1 MSLVDD
7 ICEPGLLTQFATPPS
22 SQDTEDIIRRI
33 KADLHPG
40 QLAFVE
46 DSDTQILG
54 LTAGYGAGKTHSLNA
69 KSVVLAVQNQGHT
82 GIVME
87 PTYPMIRDIWKASFD
102 RFLEQ
107 YGIPYTYRTSPL
119 PEYILHLEKP
129 TTILC
134 RSIKNGTFS
143 AVGVNAAWALFDEI
157 DILRLVDAQNAFE
170 KILGRLRVGNKR
182 QFAVA
187 STPEGYRWLFQQFG
201 KPEMQQREDRRLI
214 KMRTSDNPHLPPDF
228 IERLQENYD
237 SASLAA
243 YLNGDFT
250 LLNSTQVYDRFDR
263 AKHVIQ
269 AAPVNLDNEPRHWGI
284 DFNIGNCNAV
294 CGVRL
299 GQQFLV
305 IDEVKAHDT
314 DALAAEIKRRSA
326 HVSAPVYVYPDASG
340 ANRST
345 NASKTDIELLQS
357 AGLSVIAG
365 RSNPLVR
372 DRVAAVQA
380 LLENGKGE
388 IRLQILAKCERMIEC
403 LELQSYSERNPEEPD
418 KEAGYDH
425 LNDSLGYA
433 VWALYNPLHARSGRG
448 TGIRLY

>member
-1 MSLVDD
+1 MSLVTDLY
-7 ICEPGLLTQFATPPS
+7 ESVPLTQFATPPS
-22 SQDTEDIIRRI
+22 AQDTDDILRRI

-46 DSDTQILG
+46 DTSTQILG
-54 LTAGYGAGKTHSLNA
+54 LTAGYGAGKTVALAA
-69 KSVVLAVQNQGHT
+69 KSTSLAILNQGYT

-87 PTYPMIRDIWKASFD
+87 PTYPMIRDIWKATFD
-102 RFLEQ
+102 KFLEQ

-119 PEYILHLEKP
+119 PEYELHLSKP
-129 TTILC
+129 TRILC
-134 RSIKNGTFS
+134 RSIKNGAFT
-143 AVGVNAAWALFDEI
+143 AVGVNAAWACFDEI
-157 DILRLVDAQNAFE
+157 DILRLVDAQSAFE
-170 KILGRLRVGNKR
+170 KILGRLREGNVR

-187 STPEGYRWLFQQFG
+187 STPEGFRWLFQQFG
-201 KPEMQQREDRRLI
+201 KPEMQERDDRRLI
-214 KMRTSDNPHLPPDF
+214 KMRTADNPHLPKDF

-243 YLNGDFT
+243 YLNGDFV

-263 AKHVIQ
+263 AKHVIK

-299 GQQFLV
+299 GQQFLI
-305 IDEVKAHDT
+305 IDELKAHDT
-314 DALAAEIKRRSA
+314 DAMAAEIKRRCA

-345 NASKTDIELLQS
+345 NAARTDIELLQM
-357 AGLSVIAG
+357 AGLSVVAG
-365 RSNPLVR
+365 KSNPLIR

-388 IRLQILAKCERMIEC
+388 VRLQVLEKCERMIEC

-425 LNDSLGYA
+425 LNDSLGYV
-433 VWALYNPLHARSGRG
+433 VWALYNPLHVRAGRG
-448 TGIRLY
+448 TGIRVY

>member
-22 SQDTEDIIRRI
+22 AKDTDEILRRI

-46 DSDTQILG
+46 DTQTEILA
-54 LTAGYGAGKTHSLNA
+54 LTAGYGAGKTTALAA
-69 KSVVLAVQNQGHT
+69 KVLTLAILNQGYT

-87 PTYPMIRDIWKASFD
+87 PTYPMIRDIWKATFD
-102 RFLEQ
+102 RFLEH
-107 YGIPYTYRTSPL
+107 YGVPYTYRTSPL
-119 PEYILHLEKP
+119 PEYTLHLGKP
-129 TTILC
+129 TTLLC
-134 RSIKNGTFS
+134 RSINNGNMT
-143 AVGVNAAWALFDEI
+143 AVGVNAAFAVFDEV
-157 DILRLVDAQNAFE
+157 DILRLVEAQSAFE
-170 KILGRLRVGNKR
+170 KILGRLREGNVR

-187 STPEGYRWLFQQFG
+187 STPEGFRWLFQQFG
-201 KPEMQQREDRRLI
+201 KPEMQQRQDRRLI
-214 KMRTSDNPHLPPDF
+214 KMRTEENPHLPPDF
-228 IERLQENYD
+228 IQRLQDNYD

-243 YLNGDFT
+243 YLNGDFV

-365 RSNPLVR
+365 RSNPFIR

-380 LLENGKGE
+380 LLENGRQE
-388 IRLQILAKCERMIEC
+388 VRLQILAKCERMIEC

-425 LNDSLGYA
+425 LNDALGYA
-433 VWALYNPLHARSGRG
+433 VWALYNPLHARAGRG
-448 TGIRLY
+448 TGIKLY